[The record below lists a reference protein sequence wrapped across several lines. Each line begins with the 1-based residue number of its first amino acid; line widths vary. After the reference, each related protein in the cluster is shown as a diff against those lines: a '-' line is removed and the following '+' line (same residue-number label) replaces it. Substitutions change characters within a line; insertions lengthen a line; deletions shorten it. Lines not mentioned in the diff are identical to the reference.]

1 MQDSFSGRPGCPQRD
16 ILLSKLT
23 YGLLRLAGRMQN
35 SFHGRTFGAMALTTS
50 KTYYRQGFAPL
61 MPQVVVAPYP
71 YCLHCKVRAAHPEG
85 DSWYKVNPAAHLGL
99 ERDNCCRAR
108 CACLIRWRA
117 LGLAG
122 RLADGWQHTAG
133 GTHA

>member
-1 MQDSFSGRPGCPQRD
+1 
-16 ILLSKLT
+16 
-23 YGLLRLAGRMQN
+23 MQN

-85 DSWYKVNPAAHLGL
+85 DSWYKVSPTRQTYPYCKVWVAHPEG
-99 ERDNCCRAR
+99 DSCY
-108 CACLIRWRA
+108 
-117 LGLAG
+117 
-122 RLADGWQHTAG
+122 
-133 GTHA
+133 

>member
-1 MQDSFSGRPGCPQRD
+1 
-16 ILLSKLT
+16 
-23 YGLLRLAGRMQN
+23 MQN

-85 DSWYKVNPAAHLGL
+85 DNWYKASPCSHVPTRHSGDALDRVEENSV
-99 ERDNCCRAR
+99 
-108 CACLIRWRA
+108 CA
-117 LGLAG
+117 
-122 RLADGWQHTAG
+122 
-133 GTHA
+133 